1 MLKLKL
7 QYFGHLRRGANSLE
21 KALMLGKI
29 ECKKEKGPADDGW
42 LDSITNSMHM
52 NLSKLQER
60 VRYREAWPAAVRG
73 VTKNGYNSV
82 TEEQLPLKEKGKYI
96 NL

>member
-1 MLKLKL
+1 MM
-7 QYFGHLRRGANSLE
+7 R
-21 KALMLGKI
+21 
-29 ECKKEKGPADDGW
+29 W

-96 NL
+96 NLQIEIILKEFLGYVFPKKKKKKRERERK

>member
-1 MLKLKL
+1 MM
-7 QYFGHLRRGANSLE
+7 R
-21 KALMLGKI
+21 
-29 ECKKEKGPADDGW
+29 W

-96 NL
+96 NLQIEIILKEFLGYVFPKKKKKKKREREKVISNRSS